1 MLGYGLIRVPKFGLE
16 TTALYTHVATEVL
29 RKVISPL
36 ETLPPS

>member
-1 MLGYGLIRVPKFGLE
+1 VIQVLLGHKRLE

-29 RKVISPL
+29 RAVISPL